1 MKEDDEL
8 TAQQNEPASSGTS
21 GALAPYS
28 GAMTVATPPAEEHAA
43 EAKRLRVA
51 DA

>member
-8 TAQQNEPASSGTS
+8 TVQQNELASNGTG
-21 GALAPYS
+21 GAMAPYS
-28 GAMTVATPPAEEHAA
+28 GAMTVAAPPAEEHAA